1 MKGMLQRDWYGVRGW
16 MVLAILTMLLGY
28 PLSRNTQGS
37 QIIYSVL
44 PQLLAM
50 LPVRTLVQADR
61 GYGWCN
67 MVNTLPHG
75 RRRYAT
81 EKFGLLLAIGGVV
94 VLVWLC
100 TRAVGL
106 SIAYQRYAAIV
117 PASVAGT
124 VPYPADFWGYMG
136 VGLQN
141 TRFLLVGLSYFFLL
155 SAIQMPMLLLSSGW
169 FANLWELLTWALSWV
184 GILWMREGT
193 FIRFLL
199 HKESEAAVPRP
210 LWQTYPW
217 PTILAVTVVLFIL
230 SAGLT
235 IYFSERVRDDG
246 ISPAQSMDVA
256 DRPIRSAFR
265 KGVAFLV
272 TAAVAVALGL
282 CVRQALPMKTLY
294 LYSTATDNPSFLI
307 TNQEPSE
314 IAARPEYKG
323 YIPRL
328 WYHADYADAEIVGA
342 AGNQCLVWDG
352 GWLLVDLTSK
362 EKTPVP
368 IPGKPQL
375 AYTQLLGEAAPT
387 AVALWDEAAQA
398 FAFYSFEAERL
409 VTDYEYARFEDALV
423 NGCIAAERLDGT
435 MVYVDP
441 ADGMIVG

>member
-16 MVLAILTMLLGY
+16 MVLALITMLLGY

-61 GYGWCN
+61 GSGWCKT
-67 MVNTLPHG
+67 VNTLPHG
-75 RRRYAT
+75 RRRYAA
-81 EKFGLLLAIGGVV
+81 EKFGLLLAFGGV
-94 VLVWLC
+94 LVMGWLC
-100 TRAVGL
+100 IRAVGL
-106 SIAYQRYAAIV
+106 SVTYQRYATIV
-117 PASVAGT
+117 HASAGGT
-124 VPYPADFWGYMG
+124 LPYPTDFWGYLG

-155 SAIQMPMLLLSSGW
+155 SAVQMPMLLLSAGW
-169 FANLWELLTWALSWV
+169 FANLWEMLTWALSWV

-217 PTILAVTVVLFIL
+217 TTILGVAVVLFIL
-230 SAGLT
+230 SAVLT

-246 ISPAQSMDVA
+246 MTLPQSPDAD

-282 CVRQALPMKTLY
+282 CIRQALPMKTIY
-294 LYSTATDNPSFLI
+294 LYSTAADKPSFLI

-314 IAARPEYKG
+314 IADRPEYKG

-328 WYHADYADAEIVGA
+328 WYHADYADAEIIGA

-352 GWLLVDLTSK
+352 GWYLIELTSK

-368 IPGKPQL
+368 IPGKPHI
-375 AYTQLLGEAAPT
+375 AYTQLLGEANPT
-387 AVALWDEAAQA
+387 AVALWDETAQA
-398 FAFYSFEAERL
+398 FAFYSFEAEGL
-409 VTDYEYARFEDALV
+409 VTGYEYARFEDDLV
-423 NGCIAAERLDGT
+423 NGCIAAQGLDGT
-435 MVYVDP
+435 TVYVDP
-441 ADGMIVG
+441 SDGRIVG